1 MHHKLSY
8 YIMCVCDVLS
18 LVQIFVTPWT
28 VALQALLCMGFP
40 RQEYWS
46 GIPFPPPGDLPDPG
60 MEPRSH
66 ASPALAGGFF
76 TARAIWGD
84 ICVPG

>member
-1 MHHKLSY
+1 
-8 YIMCVCDVLS
+8 MCVCDVLS

-46 GIPFPPPGDLPDPG
+46 GLPSPSPMDLPDPA
-60 MEPRSH
+60 MEPT
-66 ASPALAGGFF
+66 ALTSPALPGGFF
-76 TARAIWGD
+76 TKSTIY
-84 ICVPG
+84 IYIYIYILHMCV